1 MTTSKYT
8 YLDARDGTK
17 YELHTCTDADEE
29 DRLCGDQ
36 FRFTIMEGGDHTVTD
51 SNRFTKRTLPIS
63 ALGSKRI

>member
-1 MTTSKYT
+1 MTISKYT

-36 FRFTIMEGGDHTVTD
+36 FRFTIMEGGDSTKT
-51 SNRFTKRTLPIS
+51 SANRFTKQVQSVR
-63 ALGSKRI
+63 ALGTSRI